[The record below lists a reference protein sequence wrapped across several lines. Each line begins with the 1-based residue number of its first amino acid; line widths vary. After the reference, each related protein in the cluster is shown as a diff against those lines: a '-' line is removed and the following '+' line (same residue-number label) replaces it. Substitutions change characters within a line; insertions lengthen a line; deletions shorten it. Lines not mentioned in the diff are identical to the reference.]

1 MVSPQRIK
9 FVQKSP
15 NKFYNVYQTEEIKEN
30 NDKNIND
37 KINNDYNIIYSKED
51 FNNNKY
57 YQNYSQ
63 AQYDKENS
71 NVKMD
76 QTFTYDIFKNKN
88 SRIVKY

>member
-37 KINNDYNIIYSKED
+37 KINNRKIII
-51 FNNNKY
+51 NKL
-57 YQNYSQ
+57 
-63 AQYDKENS
+63 
-71 NVKMD
+71 
-76 QTFTYDIFKNKN
+76 IKNE
-88 SRIVKY
+88 